1 MGKSA
6 FRGMVSCVLMILF
19 PGSLFA
25 ADSNAA
31 MLYTNGAAWVNGVHV
46 PRSSS
51 AIFTGDLLQT
61 RSDSV
66 ANINESGS
74 SIIVLSDSL
83 VQFQGGSVDI
93 EHGGVTVSTSKEIAA
108 TAGDVKVTPASN
120 AWTEFNVTDI
130 DGTVRIFARKGDLTI
145 NDGKNVVTLAQGQ
158 DTTKPETTETADN
171 DNTKSGK
178 KKDRKR
184 MAGAIPA
191 AGGGILSSPYAVGIG
206 GAAIIGVT
214 TWVLV
219 KSDNPA
225 SPTKP

>member
-6 FRGMVSCVLMILF
+6 FRGLVSCVLMVLF

-31 MLYTNGAAWVNGVHV
+31 MLYTNGAAWVNGAHV
-46 PRSSS
+46 PRSASS
-51 AIFTGDLLQT
+51 IFSGDLLQT

-66 ANINESGS
+66 ANINEPGS
-74 SIIVLSDSL
+74 SITVLADSM
-83 VQFQGGSVDI
+83 VQFQGASVDI
-93 EHGGVTVSTSKEIAA
+93 QHGGVTVATSKEIYA
-108 TAGDVKVTPASN
+108 TAGDVKVAPASN
-120 AWTEFNVTDI
+120 AWTEFNVTDV

-145 NDGKNVVTLAQGQ
+145 SDGKDVVTLAQGQ
-158 DTTKPETTETADN
+158 DTTRDESSGTNDKDN
-171 DNTKSGK
+171 K
-178 KKDRKR
+178 KKNKKR
-184 MAGAIPA
+184 QSGAVPA
-191 AGGGILSSPYAVGIG
+191 AGGGIMNSPIAIGIG
-206 GAAIIGVT
+206 AGAIIGVT